1 MEYNKKIFLCEDSIE
16 GIFTSVYDG
25 WKWGAAGNQY
35 GMKFTDFMAF
45 SDFPRW
51 EAEFF
56 MQESLRRMISWQC
69 LPIIL
74 RIGCQTKTGLYMMRT
89 EIRPLFMKRERNV

>member
-45 SDFPRW
+45 
-51 EAEFF
+51 
-56 MQESLRRMISWQC
+56 
-69 LPIIL
+69 
-74 RIGCQTKTGLYMMRT
+74 
-89 EIRPLFMKRERNV
+89 